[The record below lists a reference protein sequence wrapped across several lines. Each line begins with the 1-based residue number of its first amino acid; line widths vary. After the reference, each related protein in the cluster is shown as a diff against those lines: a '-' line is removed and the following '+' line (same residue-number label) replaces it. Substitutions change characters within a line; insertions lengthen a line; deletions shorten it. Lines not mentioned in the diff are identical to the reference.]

1 MKKLPLC
8 RVLCGKARPFRP
20 IRRKEKKNKLLRL
33 GWFPESQRL
42 SAQQAAKP
50 HQAIRLSRLIFLAVF
65 ALAALGA
72 DEPQNRG
79 LAGYSA
85 DGARVE
91 REWEMKFR
99 ALPSPDNM
107 REYMKRL
114 SARPHHVGSPYDQDN
129 AQWILSKFK
138 EWGLDAHIE
147 TFHVLFPTP
156 KERLVELVEP
166 TKFVAKLQEPA
177 FSVDPT
183 SDQMD
188 EQLPTY
194 NAYST
199 DGDVTGPLVYVNYG
213 VPEDYKQLERL
224 GLSVKGAIVIARYG
238 ASWRGI
244 KPKVAAEHGAV
255 GCLIYSDP
263 RDDGY
268 FQGDVFPQGPW
279 RPLEGAQ
286 RGSVMDMTLYSG
298 DPLTPGVGATEEA
311 KRLPVGE
318 APTITKVPVMPLSYG
333 DAQPLLA
340 ALQGPVAPDG
350 WRGALPLPYHI
361 GPGPAKVHL
370 RVSFNWDIK
379 PIYDV
384 IARVTG
390 SQYPAEW
397 IIRGN
402 HHDAWV
408 NGAQDPISGQMA
420 LLEEAR
426 GFADLLKEGWKP
438 RRTII
443 YCAWDGEEEGLL
455 GSTEW
460 AEQHADELQANAAV
474 YINTD
479 SNGRGYLN
487 AGGSHT
493 LEQFI
498 NGVERDI
505 EDPETRLSVWKRNQL
520 ARIKKAAPDD
530 LQEVRQRPDL
540 RIGALGSGSDY
551 TGFLQHLGIAAL
563 NLSYD
568 GEDGGGIYHSVYDD
582 FYWYTHFSDTQF
594 VYGRAL
600 AQTVGTSVMR
610 LADAGLL
617 PLDFT
622 NFADTVR
629 KYVEE
634 LRTLL
639 KKEQDET
646 RERNKQIEEGV
657 FAATADPRQVSI
669 PPKMEE
675 VPPYLNFAPLDNAV
689 SSLSQGA
696 GRYAKALAKAREN
709 GGSALDRAALDS
721 VDKRLIESERRLTTR
736 EGLPRRPWYRH
747 QIYAPGYYTGYG
759 VKTIPAVREAIEE
772 KQWKEADEQ
781 IVVVAKVLNDEAALI
796 DSAAAELDKATAAAH
811 QMPRP

>member
-8 RVLCGKARPFRP
+8 CVLCGKARPFRP

-42 SAQQAAKP
+42 SAQHAAKP

-709 GGSALDRAALDS
+709 GGSTLDRAALDS

-796 DSAAAELDKATAAAH
+796 DSAAAELDKAIAAAH